1 MRGMWNLLRVVA
13 MLALGVSAFI
23 NMIVALLLLVG
34 SGLVYKLGGDPS
46 HAQQFAIS
54 YGALAGAAM
63 VATAYLSNAQ
73 KIAAPIAGSLLV
85 IGGLVAGARSGFD
98 WLAWFNIGGGAL
110 ALVGWWQLRQVER
123 TEAALR

>member
-1 MRGMWNLLRVVA
+1 MRGMWSALRVVA

-23 NMIVALLLLVG
+23 NMIVALLLLIG

-46 HAQQFAIS
+46 HAQQFAIA
-54 YGALAGAAM
+54 YGGLAAAAM

-73 KIAAPIAGSLLV
+73 KIAAPVAGALLV
-85 IGGLVAGARSGFD
+85 IGGLVEGGRSGFD

-110 ALVGWWQLRQVER
+110 ALVGWWQLRQAER
-123 TEAALR
+123 GAAALR